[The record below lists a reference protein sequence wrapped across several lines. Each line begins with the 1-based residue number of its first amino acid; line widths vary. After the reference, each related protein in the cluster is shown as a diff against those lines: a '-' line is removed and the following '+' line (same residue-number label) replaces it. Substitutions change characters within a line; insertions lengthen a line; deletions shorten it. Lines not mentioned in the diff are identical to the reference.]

1 MQTYFLLIFS
11 LFFTCFNSHAI
22 VFDAQNSKKTIQI
35 DFIGSSYLTLS
46 HDPQDFCTTRDIS
59 KQYREDICNKHPAD
73 IFIWLDT
80 ANVNK
85 APFLLDTYQVNGAHP
100 EIINITSMDVDNDKI
115 NELFVQVMMRI
126 RHRGEGISYDDIKL
140 YSYDNGI
147 ERQRSTGFDFKRL
160 YYIEKEYAKLI
171 ANGLADQYDTLN
183 KEIIIKL
190 LQVVKDT
197 NYSSSSLNK
206 EGELWYRKKT
216 EDGYIVATSYFEAAL
231 KKNPNYLPALSNLGI
246 AYQKIGE
253 YDKAIQ
259 AATRALK
266 LTTKPNQKA
275 SSHYNIAKAYE
286 HKQDWTLALKHYEK
300 AYSYRKHKAYSKG
313 MKRIKEKITTLK

>member
-1 MQTYFLLIFS
+1 MSKQNKKYICKYNQPENIFVNLENKNSKSLLI
-11 LFFTCFNSHAI
+11 
-22 VFDAQNSKKTIQI
+22 
-35 DFIGSSYLTLS
+35 
-46 HDPQDFCTTRDIS
+46 DI
-59 KQYREDICNKHPAD
+59 
-73 IFIWLDT
+73 
-80 ANVNK
+80 
-85 APFLLDTYQVNGAHP
+85 YQVNGANP
-100 EIINITSMDVDNDKI
+100 EIINIISIDVDSDEKA
-115 NELFVQVMMRI
+115 ELFVQVMMKF
-126 RHRGEGISYDDIKL
+126 RHSGEGISYDDIKL

-183 KEIIIKL
+183 KEVIIKL

-216 EDGYIVATSYFEAAL
+216 EDGYIVAASYFEAAL

-259 AATRALK
+259 AATQALE

-286 HKQDWTLALKHYEK
+286 HKQNWTLALKHYEK
-300 AYSYRKHKAYSKG
+300 ANSYRKHKAYSKG
-313 MKRIKEKITTLK
+313 MKRMNEKITSSN